1 MEDLEDNILY
11 WTSQNV
17 TQLTNITS
25 LGLLNCNICLQ
36 EGRTRLRTG
45 ARQKFTSFISS
56 FPHLRYLDLAMNS
69 FAGCLKEILD
79 ALQQPLEYLNLRECD
94 LNDQDIESLAKSKH
108 AASLRQLNLCRI
120 CGLFVD
126 DSFAVSARA
135 MIDSLKSYTKLTI
148 LDLTRNQLG
157 DNMAGSLCELIAGN
171 MQSLKS
177 LTLADNPF
185 CVDSVVKIMRTSVRL
200 PSLCHIH
207 IPHSHNLMDALNDVP
222 EQSRQQFERKIHD
235 VLKESRRENDIA
247 IEITPMAF
255 AMVFI

>member
-1 MEDLEDNILY
+1 
-11 WTSQNV
+11 
-17 TQLTNITS
+17 
-25 LGLLNCNICLQ
+25 
-36 EGRTRLRTG
+36 
-45 ARQKFTSFISS
+45 
-56 FPHLRYLDLAMNS
+56 MNS

-79 ALQQPLEYLNLRECD
+79 VIHKPLEYLNLRECD
-94 LNDQDIESLAKSKH
+94 LNDQDIDSLAQSKH

-135 MIDSLKSYTKLTI
+135 MIDSLKHFSRLAI

-157 DNMAGSLCELIAGN
+157 DNMADRLCNVISGN
-171 MQSLKS
+171 MLSLKS
-177 LTLADNPF
+177 LSLAENPL
-185 CVDSVVKIMRTSVRL
+185 CVDSVVKILRTCVQL

-235 VLKESRRENDIA
+235 VLKESRREQDIA
-247 IEITPMAF
+247 IEITAMAF
-255 AMVFI
+255 AMVFV